1 MQALLT
7 QGALDLL
14 DIKIVRILHIFRVVV
29 EHKKYSF
36 VYLAEENVDGCGK
49 I

>member
-14 DIKIVRILHIFRVVV
+14 DIKIVRILHIFRVVA
-29 EHKKYSF
+29 EHKKVSGPTF
-36 VYLAEENVDGCGK
+36 SSSHSPLS
-49 I
+49 